1 MGGVDLADQ
10 QRQYYSVGGSSYKWY
25 RYLFWFSLDA
35 SICNSFIVYNAH
47 RTGQR
52 QGKVRQLNFRVNL
65 ARALIGEF
73 SSTASLGHLAK
84 CRKIENL
91 SVAPENMEK
100 IEGRKK
106 VCVYCK
112 RVGRKT
118 SGGRSVETTFQCFNV
133 V

>member
-1 MGGVDLADQ
+1 M
-10 QRQYYSVGGSSYKWY
+10 
-25 RYLFWFSLDA
+25 
-35 SICNSFIVYNAH
+35 YNAY

-65 ARALIGEF
+65 AKALIGGF
-73 SSTASLGHLAK
+73 SSTASLGHSAK
-84 CRKIENL
+84 RRKIENL
-91 SVAPENMEK
+91 SVAPENMGKHFICK

-118 SGGRSVETTFQCFNV
+118 NGGCSVETTFQCLQCSLALCKTCFHEFIFLPLFEIFCKITFAR
-133 V
+133 